1 MRFIFITN
9 NAVVIALILPV
20 YHIYRK
26 RFIFDDV
33 HWKRRSWISSNR
45 INGSVLSYMKYYN
58 TASSIISVG
67 VSNLKLTG

>member
-9 NAVVIALILPV
+9 NAVVIALISPM

-33 HWKRRSWISSNR
+33 HWKKSWISSNR
-45 INGSVLSYMKYYN
+45 INGSVLSCMKYYN
-58 TASSIISVG
+58 TASSVISVG